1 MERACLGLFGF
12 DWSIYGLAGSLGY
25 RRERNRPWSRDYFFF
40 FNHTIEICLQC
51 GVFPPPLLVRL
62 GSCLHLHFLRGLFCC
77 SVGLCL
83 EKMQKVLILSAVE
96 MLDLGWGGLL

>member
-1 MERACLGLFGF
+1 MAWLGAWGI
-12 DWSIYGLAGSLGY
+12 DEKGTARGVVTT
-25 RRERNRPWSRDYFFF
+25 FF

-51 GVFPPPLLVRL
+51 GVFPPPLLFRL